1 MIILAD
7 TSVWVDHL
15 RRGRPGL
22 ATLLEHAIVLCHPFV
37 VGELA
42 CGSIANRDRF
52 LRLLSALP
60 RAMVAEHE
68 EVMRLVRDRR
78 IHGRGLGWVDMH
90 LLASSIL
97 ERCALW
103 TLDKRLEAVA
113 TELGVPAP

>member
-1 MIILAD
+1 MITLAD
-7 TSVWVDHL
+7 TLVWVDHL

-22 ATLLEHAIVLCHPFV
+22 ATLLEHDGVLCHPFV

-42 CGSIANRDRF
+42 CGSIANRDDF

-60 RAMVAEHE
+60 LADVAEHE
-68 EVMRLVRDRR
+68 EVMRLVGDRR
-78 IHGRGLGWVDMH
+78 IHGRGLGWIDMH
-90 LLASSIL
+90 LLASSVL

-113 TELGVPAP
+113 AELGVPAP

>member
-1 MIILAD
+1 MITLAD

-15 RRGRPGL
+15 RHDRHGL
-22 ATLLEHAIVLCHPFV
+22 ASLLEQNAVLCHPFV

-42 CGSIANRDRF
+42 CGSLADRDRL

-60 RAMVAEHE
+60 RAMVVEHE
-68 EVMRLVRDRR
+68 EVMRLVGDRR
-78 IHGRGLGWVDMH
+78 IHGRGLGWIDMH

-97 ERCALW
+97 EKCALW
-103 TLDKRLEAVA
+103 TLDKRLEAAA

>member
-1 MIILAD
+1 MITLVD
-7 TSVWVDHL
+7 TSIWVDHL
-15 RRGRPGL
+15 RRDRPGL
-22 ATLLEHAIVLCHPFV
+22 ASLLEQDGVLCHTFV

-42 CGSIANRDRF
+42 CGSLANRDGV

-60 RAMVAEHE
+60 RASVAEHE

-97 ERCALW
+97 EKCALW
-103 TLDKRLEAVA
+103 TLDKRLQAVA